1 MRMFSCLS
9 LSTYPMETNI
19 AIMNGKTED
28 NVEQTSVPRHI
39 VISGGGPSLF
49 TIFGAMK
56 QFVDK
61 ELIDPGLVKSI
72 HACSS
77 GAFIGMCICVAKLG
91 MSFAELEAYFTT
103 RCWKTLFA
111 SEVLDFRTMFDAK
124 GLFDNSIAKKA
135 LSPLLLAVGLTPTT
149 TFAELFDVTRIEL
162 VLYAVDIN
170 SKPLKKVKLS
180 HKTFPDM
187 KVYEAVATTMG
198 FPGMVAPTF
207 VEGMCLV
214 DGGLLANYPYVDCI
228 EDSGDDKDGII
239 GFKIKWEKPK
249 PPIDSSSNMFTF
261 LAHLTKMM
269 AEHID
274 NSSRVLPDGHN
285 TVECN
290 APVFGD
296 PSKWMDI
303 FGDSEIRVNYVE
315 AGVQSANEFIAK
327 KTQQTQP
334 ESHT

>member
-1 MRMFSCLS
+1 
-9 LSTYPMETNI
+9 METNI
-19 AIMNGKTED
+19 AIMNGEPED
-28 NVEQTSVPRHI
+28 KVTHPNVPRHI

-49 TIFGAMK
+49 TIFGAAK
-56 QFVDK
+56 YLVDK
-61 ELIDPGLVKSI
+61 ELVDPGCVKSI

-77 GAFIGMCICVAKLG
+77 GAFIGMCICFAKLG
-91 MSFAELEAYFTT
+91 MSFEELEAYFTT

-124 GLFDNSIAKKA
+124 GLFGNSIIKKA
-135 LSPLLLAVGLTPTT
+135 LSPLLLAVGLTPTI
-149 TFAELFDVTRIEL
+149 TFAELFDATRIEL

-180 HKTFPDM
+180 RRTFPDM

-207 VEGMCLV
+207 IDEMCLV
-214 DGGLLANYPYVDCI
+214 DGGLLANYPYVDCV
-228 EDSGDDKDGII
+228 EDSGDNKEGII
-239 GFKIKWEKPK
+239 GFKIKWDKPK

-274 NSSRVLPDGHN
+274 TSSRVLPDGHN

-290 APVFGD
+290 APAFGD

-303 FGDSEIRVNYVE
+303 LGDSEIRAIYIE
-315 AGVQSANEFIAK
+315 SGIQSAMEFIAK
-327 KTQQTQP
+327 KIQQTQP